1 MLIKKF
7 VYFSIAVLGV
17 YAVINLITNSVGN
30 WYLNGYMSDAYM
42 MNCSDVENYE
52 EINQDKLNQLG
63 GWIEVLDENYSV
75 IYPGNQHKTYSK
87 DDITDLING
96 SYQKDK
102 KSYYGLVKPFI
113 NKQDQKNIQ
122 ITFFP
127 QEKLDL
133 TPIVSL
139 DLSSDVI
146 WMILINLLGFITLAV
161 GYIIIVQKISQGIK
175 VKLTTPIIGLMEAM
189 KRVGEGN
196 YKERLNSNAEYEF
209 IEMEKS
215 FNQMAEAL
223 ETATEKGAEEEALRR
238 QLISDISHDIRT
250 PLTIIQGYTVTL
262 LENKR
267 VERSENYLKIIYQS
281 TLEMQ
286 ELLQHLI
293 DYNKLQR
300 VDYTLNIEKVDLND
314 FLINILSE
322 KYQAI
327 EDAGMMLNVKI
338 KEKRLDSYIDVIEF
352 RRSMINIL
360 SNAIY
365 HNKKGTEIYVTIQE
379 NQEWIQVIIAD
390 NGIEIDN
397 TIKDKIFEP
406 FVRGEESRSDCQH
419 SGLGLSITR
428 KIMEKHGGTIE
439 LKEPY
444 QNYTKAFLL
453 NLKKH

>member
-7 VYFSIAVLGV
+7 VYFSIVVLGV
-17 YAVINLITNSVGN
+17 YAVINLITSSVGN
-30 WYLNGYMSDAYM
+30 WYLNGHMSDVYM
-42 MNCSDVENYE
+42 MNCSDVDNYE

-63 GWIEVLDENYSV
+63 GWIEVLDENYKT
-75 IYPGNQHKTYSK
+75 IYPSNQHKTYSK
-87 DDITDLING
+87 DDITDLMNG
-96 SYQKDK
+96 LYQKDN
-102 KSYYGLVKPFI
+102 KSYYGLVKSFI
-113 NKQDQKNIQ
+113 NKQNKKNIQ

-146 WMILINLLGFITLAV
+146 WMILINLIGFIILAA
-161 GYIIIVQKISQGIK
+161 GYIIIVLKISQGIK

-238 QLISDISHDIRT
+238 QLISDVSHDIRT
-250 PLTIIQGYTVTL
+250 PLTVIQGYTVTL
-262 LENKR
+262 LEHKR
-267 VERSENYLKIIYQS
+267 IEHSENYLKIIYQS
-281 TLEMQ
+281 TVEMQ

-300 VDYTLNIEKVDLND
+300 VDYTLNIEKVDLNN

-322 KYQAI
+322 KYPSI
-327 EDAGMMLNVKI
+327 EASEMILNVKI
-338 KEKRLDSYIDVIEF
+338 EEKRLDAYIDVIEF
-352 RRSMINIL
+352 RRSIVNIL

-365 HNKKGTEIYVTIQE
+365 HLC
-379 NQEWIQVIIAD
+379 
-390 NGIEIDN
+390 DN
-397 TIKDKIFEP
+397 TGK
-406 FVRGEESRSDCQH
+406 SRMDTGCYC
-419 SGLGLSITR
+419 R
-428 KIMEKHGGTIE
+428 
-439 LKEPY
+439 
-444 QNYTKAFLL
+444 
-453 NLKKH
+453 